1 MGSTLTEIGSSTLTF
16 VAAPGGAPVP
26 VMNQQASSLIVEGT
40 GEPYE
45 SVLVKL
51 SNVKVTKIPDPNANY
66 VGELSQGG
74 TVFLSDDDILRT
86 TDALATCYKDITG
99 IWTYQ
104 VFNNAYGLLPISVT
118 LGGTCP

>member
-1 MGSTLTEIGSSTLTF
+1 
-16 VAAPGGAPVP
+16 
-26 VMNQQASSLIVEGT
+26 
-40 GEPYE
+40 
-45 SVLVKL
+45 
-51 SNVKVTKIPDPNANY
+51 VTKIPDPNANY